1 MVTLRD
7 KWEERE
13 ATIKRLKWGG
23 GPSEIEKVHQQ
34 GKLTARE
41 RIEKLLDQ
49 GSFQEIDLWSPAY
62 KTGFDIDEVEAPGDA
77 VIVGQGEINGR
88 PVFVWAQD
96 ATVLGGTMAENH
108 IRKIV
113 TVMEK
118 ALKERRPIIGMY
130 DSEGMRIQN
139 LVHAHSHFTPGLMMR
154 FQTLSSG
161 VIPQVSL
168 VMGPCVGPAAL
179 SAVLTDF
186 VFMVR
191 GTSYMHVAPP
201 PPLVTGREIGDA
213 KMHSARSGCCSVLA
227 RDEGDCLEKCRELIS
242 FLPSNNGERPP
253 IVETGDDPDRVMEDI
268 LEVVPADL
276 SKWFDTREV
285 IKRAADNGY
294 YFEVNRDYARNLSVG
309 FARFNGQTAGIIA
322 NNSGWKGGCED
333 TDSSDKHARFTRFCD
348 AFNIPIVYF
357 ADCPAFLPSAVE
369 ERKGILRHGTMVI
382 HATSEATVP
391 KINIILRKL
400 YGGAQLVM
408 PVNFTKADRYL
419 AWPSVERGVMGAPA
433 LASVVYLGQIKRAK
447 TPEEAAEIKRKGT
460 EVMEVQVQRFSSE
473 TNEDIIDPRLTRQAI
488 IRALKSTADK
498 KEGRPPR
505 KHENINL

>member
-1 MVTLRD
+1 M
-7 KWEERE
+7 
-13 ATIKRLKWGG
+13 
-23 GPSEIEKVHQQ
+23 
-34 GKLTARE
+34 
-41 RIEKLLDQ
+41 
-49 GSFQEIDLWSPAY
+49 
-62 KTGFDIDEVEAPGDA
+62 
-77 VIVGQGEINGR
+77 
-88 PVFVWAQD
+88 
-96 ATVLGGTMAENH
+96 
-108 IRKIV
+108 
-113 TVMEK
+113 
-118 ALKERRPIIGMY
+118 
-130 DSEGMRIQN
+130 
-139 LVHAHSHFTPGLMMR
+139 
-154 FQTLSSG
+154 
-161 VIPQVSL
+161 
-168 VMGPCVGPAAL
+168 
-179 SAVLTDF
+179 
-186 VFMVR
+186 
-191 GTSYMHVAPP
+191 
-201 PPLVTGREIGDA
+201 
-213 KMHSARSGCCSVLA
+213 
-227 RDEGDCLEKCRELIS
+227 
-242 FLPSNNGERPP
+242 
-253 IVETGDDPDRVMEDI
+253 
-268 LEVVPADL
+268 
-276 SKWFDTREV
+276 
-285 IKRAADNGY
+285 
-294 YFEVNRDYARNLSVG
+294 G